1 MKFKAIK
8 IDGKLSINW
17 DRIDI
22 YLSNFK
28 DGTAF
33 DVEIV
38 RRQKTRSSPLRAYY
52 FGAVLPPF
60 MEHLGYDKDETDV
73 FHRQLKIVYFQIKPD
88 KRGIYRDKEIP
99 SVFGDDSIIPI
110 DEKQKFIAWT
120 IRKAA
125 ENGVY
130 IDDPNTQEKT
140 H

>member
-8 IDGKLSINW
+8 SSGKLQINW
-17 DRIDI
+17 DRIDA

-33 DVEIV
+33 EVEIV
-38 RRQKTRSSPLRAYY
+38 KRQKTRSTPLRSYY

-60 MEHLGYDKDETDV
+60 MEHLGYDKDETDM
-73 FHRQLKIVYFQIKPD
+73 FHRQLKIVYYNIKPD
-88 KRGIYRDKEIP
+88 KRGIYREKEIP
-99 SVFGDDSIIPI
+99 SVFSDESQITVP
-110 DEKQKFIAWT
+110 EKQKFIAWV

-130 IDDPNTQEKT
+130 IEDPNGKA
-140 H
+140 

>member
-8 IDGKLSINW
+8 ADGKLKINW
-17 DRIDI
+17 DRITV

-28 DGTAF
+28 DGTSF

-38 RRQKTRSSPLRAYY
+38 RRQKTRSTPLRAYY

-60 MEHLGYDKDETDV
+60 MEHLGYNRDEVDN
-73 FHRQLKIVYFQIKPD
+73 FHRQLKIIYYRVKPD
-88 KRGIYRDKEIP
+88 KRGIYREKEIP
-99 SVFGDDSIIPI
+99 SVFSDESQITVP
-110 DEKQKFIAWT
+110 EKQKFIAWV

-130 IDDPNTQEKT
+130 IADPNEPIS
-140 H
+140 